1 MPYMIFS
8 SGISAKELKEI
19 KDSGD
24 DNKVV
29 EILKEATSQEYFLK
43 IMSKIDN
50 YNGEKKIRHQAV
62 RLQPI
67 NYVNESKEILK
78 ILETYNKLSIE

>member
-1 MPYMIFS
+1 MIFS
-8 SGISAKELKEI
+8 LGKTAKELKDI
-19 KDSGD
+19 KDTGD

-29 EILKEATSQEYFLK
+29 EILKEATSQEYFIK
-43 IMSKIDN
+43 ILSKIDN

-78 ILETYNKLSIE
+78 ILEAYNKLNIE